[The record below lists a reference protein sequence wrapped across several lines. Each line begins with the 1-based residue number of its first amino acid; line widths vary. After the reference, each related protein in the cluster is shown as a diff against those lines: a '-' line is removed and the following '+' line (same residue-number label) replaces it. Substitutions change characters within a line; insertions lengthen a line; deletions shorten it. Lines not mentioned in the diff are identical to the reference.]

1 MVEDLDGFPQ
11 SAYAKAEVRKAGRL
25 LAQELMW
32 SDGDIP
38 AIREAFA
45 IANSWRDSHAF
56 PMRSIRYHVIYSMRQ
71 LGIQG
76 LSAARLKRMKA
87 IRMKLGRSPVPL
99 DKLQDLGGCRFILP
113 TIADVHALTDT
124 LRSRI
129 PHTLRSERNYI
140 AEPKPDG
147 YRSHH
152 LMFTYVGRKGRVVHD
167 GCRIEVQVRTR
178 LQHAWATTVE
188 AVGLFRGEQ
197 LKNHEGSGEWLR
209 LFELMS
215 GEFAEAERCPVPD
228 TIPAEIKRRREIT
241 NLAKSLGALG
251 VLESVS
257 LGFKETDFPL
267 APGYRPTHYL
277 IRYDHAARTVSVVP
291 YNASTAATQS
301 YDMAEDINNMTGN
314 ADLTV
319 VLVEV
324 DKLDSLKAAYPNYF
338 GDVDLFTR
346 QLRLVVQ
353 GKAASEYAVAERQ
366 QRQPNTE
373 RRIDLSWLKGGRYP
387 GAKLDERKPRRS

>member
-1 MVEDLDGFPQ
+1 
-11 SAYAKAEVRKAGRL
+11 
-25 LAQELMW
+25 
-32 SDGDIP
+32 
-38 AIREAFA
+38 
-45 IANSWRDSHAF
+45 
-56 PMRSIRYHVIYSMRQ
+56 
-71 LGIQG
+71 
-76 LSAARLKRMKA
+76 
-87 IRMKLGRSPVPL
+87 MKLGRNPTTL

-113 TIADVHALTDT
+113 TITDVHALTDA

-129 PHTLRSERNYI
+129 PHTLRLERNYI

-152 LMFTYVGRKGRVVHD
+152 LMFTYVGRKGRVIHD

-178 LQHAWATTVE
+178 LQHSWATTVE

-197 LKNHEGSGEWLR
+197 LKNHQGSGEWLR

-215 GEFAEAERCPVPD
+215 GEFADAEWCPVPN
-228 TIPAEIKRRREIT
+228 TVSNEVQRRREIT
-241 NLAKSLGALG
+241 DLAKSLDALG

-267 APGYRPTHYL
+267 APGYRPSHYL
-277 IRYDHAARTVSVVP
+277 IRYNHTDKTVRVDP
-291 YNASTAATQS
+291 YNAPTAATRS
-301 YDMAEDINNMTGN
+301 YDTAERLDNMTS
-314 ADLTV
+314 DTSLTV

-353 GKAASEYAVAERQ
+353 GKAVSEYAVAERQ
-366 QRQPNTE
+366 QRQPNME

-387 GAKLDERKPRRS
+387 GAKLNDRKPGRS